1 MNLAE
6 AARMRELIARVDS
19 QQKQIAELLRRVDD
33 LSNAERARTE
43 RENDT
48 TLRLRK
54 SG

>member
-6 AARMRELIARVDS
+6 AAAFRELRARVDS
-19 QQKQIAELLRRVDD
+19 QDKQIADLLRRVDD
-33 LSNAERARTE
+33 LSAAERARTE
-43 RENDT
+43 RESDT